1 LVVLPLYNE
10 FNNKRTGKIVGKAM
24 LSIWT
29 IIITIEQK

>member
-24 LSIWT
+24 LSIRPIILT
-29 IIITIEQK
+29 IDPK